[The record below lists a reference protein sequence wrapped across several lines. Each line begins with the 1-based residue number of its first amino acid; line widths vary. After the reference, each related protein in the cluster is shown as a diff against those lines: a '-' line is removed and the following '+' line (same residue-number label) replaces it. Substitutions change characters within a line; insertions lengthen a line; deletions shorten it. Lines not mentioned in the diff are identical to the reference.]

1 MRILEPYLCFH
12 SSKLN
17 LVAAAVSNSLGFHRI
32 NAMLSKTENMDIG
45 VNPWLGKIEGW
56 DVTKCNKTDQ
66 AITRK
71 GRRIDLHGRFN
82 LGTEY

>member
-56 DVTKCNKTDQ
+56 DVTKWIKLLQ
-66 AITRK
+66 EK
-71 GRRIDLHGRFN
+71 ERF
-82 LGTEY
+82 TWTI